1 MDFSKDMDVRELGVS
16 DTVANVVKRIRD
28 GSITEQEL
36 DAIIIDL
43 GDSPDAVWVQISREA
58 LIASK

>member
-1 MDFSKDMDVRELGVS
+1 MDFSKDMDVRELDVS
-16 DTVANVVKRIRD
+16 DTVADVVERIRD

-43 GDSPDAVWVQISREA
+43 GDSPDVVWVQISREA